1 MTDKIT
7 IDLYVVEQALE
18 ALREAQVLMERFQDE
33 KLRRSAIEALRAAL
47 EQPQDG
53 LPLVIA
59 GAIFDFA
66 GYLTTRP
73 RVIEVGSTANASPIA
88 DLVKE
93 FAKLR
98 GLSLADAAVLSW
110 QEWLKSASQQPQV
123 EQEPVAWLHRC
134 SKKPT
139 MVELSFNKRE
149 PKLASKGYKAHP
161 LYTHPQPKR
170 EPLTDEQIMEL
181 FRGVWTDGTQAGPV
195 TPMAIR
201 VARAIERAHGIGGE
215 A

>member
-1 MTDKIT
+1 MTQEFVT
-7 IDLYVVEQALE
+7 LPRAVVEQAIA
-18 ALREAQVLMERFQDE
+18 ALTDLAGWRAAPLCN
-33 KLRRSAIEALRAAL
+33 LLRAAL

-110 QEWLKSASQQPQV
+110 QEWLKSASQEPQG
-123 EQEPVAWLHRC
+123 EQEPFTVLVRKHSWLENQWEAAPRGFPDYG
-134 SKKPT
+134 KQWADERIN
-139 MVELSFNKRE
+139 V
-149 PKLASKGYKAHP
+149 
-161 LYTHPQPKR
+161 YTHPQPKR
-170 EPLTDEQIMEL
+170 EPLTDEQIEKICPS
-181 FRGVWTDGTQAGPV
+181 FDD
-195 TPMAIR
+195 PMRREMWKIGFKA
-201 VARAIERAHGIGGE
+201 AHNIK
-215 A
+215 